1 MMLLLAVF
9 FGFIVFSL
17 VVLLVISK
25 IADKYLQGD
34 YVRVDEEGDEE
45 EGLVKRGTDGQI
57 SGGGGVGYKDGDED
71 MDREEDR
78 EEEKGEDRGGNGE
91 KAGDEKGV
99 NTVGLVDIGGG
110 MVIDFEVKTRDH
122 YTKQR
127 LKEID
132 ENEQIKAQ
140 ESARL
145 QATLKYEDSTH
156 LIIGCVNN
164 LHNLQQLVKPPSTQ
178 LPHEISFHIKI
189 AIKQHNRKY
198 KAKTN
203 WRTFSDL
210 GDDEKLELNFK
221 LGPFK
226 KKMDLSTSDIYF
238 RLYGRTKKSRTSTKS
253 RCYGECCISL
263 EDVLSAQTSIQMD
276 RILLPK
282 SSSKFSEQER
292 IPFSTD
298 SE

>member
-9 FGFIVFSL
+9 FGFIVFYL
-17 VVLLVISK
+17 VVLLVINK

-34 YVRVDEEGDEE
+34 YIRVAQEGDEE
-45 EGLVKRGTDGQI
+45 EGLVKRNI
-57 SGGGGVGYKDGDED
+57 REEHNIDGDGEG
-71 MDREEDR
+71 
-78 EEEKGEDRGGNGE
+78 EEENVDG
-91 KAGDEKGV
+91 
-99 NTVGLVDIGGG
+99 VGLVDIGGG

-122 YTKQR
+122 YAKQR
-127 LKEID
+127 LKEI
-132 ENEQIKAQ
+132 EGKEQIKAQ

-145 QATLKYEDSTH
+145 QATLEYEDSTH
-156 LIIGCVNN
+156 RIIGCINN

-178 LPHEISFHIKI
+178 LPHEISFHVKI
-189 AIKQHNRKY
+189 AIKQYNRKY

-203 WRTFSDL
+203 GLTFSDL

-226 KKMDLSTSDIYF
+226 KKMDLSRSDIYF

-263 EDVLSAQTSIQMD
+263 EDVLSSQTSIQMD

-282 SSSKFSEQER
+282 NSSKFSEEER
-292 IPFSTD
+292 VTFSTD